1 MTPDEKR
8 DWNYDRIVAAQ
19 AAMGAAQ
26 TYMART
32 LHTGKVHKGVVDRMV
47 RHLQSAADDLARLH
61 VYQTGDRF
69 AILADTINRV
79 YPPKAPRP
87 DAYPRKGYQP

>member
-26 TYMART
+26 TDMART

-61 VYQTGDRF
+61 ASQRVDGMALLSETVQ
-69 AILADTINRV
+69 RV
-79 YPPKAPRP
+79 YPPKATRP
-87 DAYPRKGYQP
+87 SAYPPKGHQP

>member
-19 AAMGAAQ
+19 AAIGAAQ
-26 TYMART
+26 TDMVRSLY
-32 LHTGKVHKGVVDRMV
+32 TGKVRKGVVDRMV

-61 VYQTGDRF
+61 VYQMDDRF
-69 AILADTINRV
+69 ATLADTINRV
-79 YPPKAPRP
+79 YPPNPLRMGAPP
-87 DAYPRKGYQP
+87 KGHQP